1 MVIVLSLVLGLAA
14 TGCGSGS
21 ETGTTNERDAS
32 DPAKSLVDSK
42 CSMCHSLD
50 RVYSAEKTAAEWEST
65 IDRMKSNGLVVTD
78 EEYAQIVEYLA
89 N

>member
-1 MVIVLSLVLGLAA
+1 MMLALSVLLVLSVV
-14 TGCGSGS
+14 GCGAGS
-21 ETGTTNERDAS
+21 DAGTTGNGDSA

-50 RVYSAEKTAAEWEST
+50 RVYSAEKTAAQWEAT

-78 EEYAQIVEYLA
+78 EEYAQILEYLS